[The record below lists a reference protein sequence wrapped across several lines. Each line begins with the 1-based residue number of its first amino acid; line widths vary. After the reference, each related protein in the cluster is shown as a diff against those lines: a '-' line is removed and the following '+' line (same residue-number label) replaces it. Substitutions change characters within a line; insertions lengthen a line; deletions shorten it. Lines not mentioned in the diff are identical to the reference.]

1 MTQMEQIIQGAGASA
16 QLLADFRAL
25 AEATTMDGAPRHAPR
40 PVLNWL
46 ARVIVG
52 REGGPNR
59 DTPLYELC
67 HLVNAIEAGGDG
79 PDRLLLF

>member
-40 PVLNWL
+40 HTRLHMATLPHRSIQRCSCL
-46 ARVIVG
+46 
-52 REGGPNR
+52 
-59 DTPLYELC
+59 
-67 HLVNAIEAGGDG
+67 GGD
-79 PDRLLLF
+79 DHH